1 MAAETTRVSGVAVRY
16 ATALHDLAEESRS
29 IDQVAEDLAS
39 LKAMLADSEDLRR
52 LIASPLVRRDDQEKA
67 MLALAEKAELGGT
80 TRNFVGLVARK
91 GRLALL
97 PQMITAFDRIRAKQR
112 GEMTAQVATA
122 SPMTEAQSA
131 SLAARL
137 KQIVGNEVAIEA
149 RVDPDLLGGMVVRLG
164 SRMVDSSVR
173 SQLKRLSLS
182 MKGVG

>member
-1 MAAETTRVSGVAVRY
+1 VAVRY
-16 ATALHDLAEESRS
+16 ATALHDLADESRS
-29 IDQVAEDLAS
+29 VDQVTDDLRD

-52 LIASPLVRRDDQEKA
+52 LIASPLLARADQERA
-67 MLALAEKAELGGT
+67 LLAVLDQAGIAGMA
-80 TRNFVGLVARK
+80 RNFVGLVARK

-97 PQMITAFDRIRAKQR
+97 PGMITAFERIRARRR

-122 SPMTEAQSA
+122 RPLTEAQSD

-137 KQIVGNEVAIEA
+137 RQIVGNEVTVEA

-173 SQLKRLSLS
+173 SQLQRLSLS